1 MTQPENP
8 PPVTLP
14 LAMSFSGQGDQVASF
29 LLVISLYLLR
39 SNNSTMRTLQSKK
52 HNNQTGSTVV
62 LQTTLLPLLQVLN
75 GLEVWVF

>member
-39 SNNSTMRTLQSKK
+39 SNNSTMRTLQLKTQQSNRKLSGASD
-52 HNNQTGSTVV
+52 NS
-62 LQTTLLPLLQVLN
+62 LTTTTSIK
-75 GLEVWVF
+75 